1 MVLTSILMS
10 AALLNSGAKVSASDA
25 LVMLRDGNK
34 RYVEGSADHRNQ
46 TSARRDEVAK
56 GQSPFAIVL
65 TCADSRLSPEIIFDQ
80 GLGDLF
86 VIRVAGNIAEPG
98 SLASIEYAIE
108 HLGSRLVMVLG
119 HERCGAVKATVDTF
133 DALLKANARKHDEH
147 GHGEAH
153 GEAHGES
160 NLPGL
165 INQIMPSVKQAS
177 AQGGDFLN
185 NSIAQNVRNTVSK
198 IASNP
203 ALKGFVEKGE
213 VTVVGSVYDLD
224 SGEVSNIF
232 VRHAYTQP
240 GKVVA
245 KKH

>member
-10 AALLNSGAKVSASDA
+10 AAVLNTGGKVSASDA

-98 SLASIEYAIE
+98 SLASIEYAVE
-108 HLGSRLVMVLG
+108 HLGSRLIMVLG

-133 DALLKANARKHDEH
+133 DALLKANANKHEEH
-147 GHGEAH
+147 GHGGH

-165 INQIMPSVKQAS
+165 INQIMPSVKQAN

-198 IASNP
+198 IANNP